1 MKEQELN
8 QEPLSAAEPKT
19 PVEVPVNPINPLNDN
34 VNDYEKLKENGYA
47 KDNVDEKDDGGVQE
61 KDFMSS
67 LILDDDFDEEE
78 EYHFY
83 EEGSASAYMERLRLQ
98 EEEQSVRS
106 FLEEQEEM

>member
-8 QEPLSAAEPKT
+8 QGPLPAAEPKT
-19 PVEVPVNPINPLNDN
+19 PVEVSVNPINPLNDN

-47 KDNVDEKDDGGVQE
+47 KDNVDEKDDEGVQE

-67 LILDDDFDEEE
+67 LILDDDFDGDE

-106 FLEEQEEM
+106 FLEEQEDM